1 MRNMQRA
8 LSNMQAI
15 YCAAERLLVTCSL
28 HDKLN
33 LIMDLLREC
42 LAWDRGYL
50 SLVEKEQGI
59 LRGKA
64 CFGMDFPPEYAFD
77 QMPLDSALH
86 SPAVTAVLEKR
97 VVIVKEPLSDP
108 RCHDSKEVLAA
119 LGTKCFL
126 IVPLILRDDVIGVIG
141 VDRIGERFDFT
152 SDDVELV
159 TAFANL
165 AALAIE
171 NARLYD
177 EAKELS
183 LTDELTGL
191 RNVRFFREQL
201 RQEMA
206 RASRSRQPLSVA
218 LLDVDNLKAVN
229 DLFGHRA
236 GDALLTKI
244 GYRVQSCLRSS
255 DVIAR
260 YGGDEFVILF
270 HGADSESASISA
282 QRCLESIRQ
291 LPPIGQAIKV
301 TVSIG
306 IASFPAEASDGEE
319 LLLKADALCYEA
331 KKAGGN
337 QISIPTK
344 V

>member
-77 QMPLDSALH
+77 QMPLDSALR

-97 VVIVKEPLSDP
+97 VVIVKDP
-108 RCHDSKEVLAA
+108 WCHDSKEVLAA

-152 SDDVELV
+152 NDDVELV
-159 TAFANL
+159 TVFANL

>member
-1 MRNMQRA
+1 
-8 LSNMQAI
+8 
-15 YCAAERLLVTCSL
+15 
-28 HDKLN
+28 
-33 LIMDLLREC
+33 
-42 LAWDRGYL
+42 
-50 SLVEKEQGI
+50 
-59 LRGKA
+59 
-64 CFGMDFPPEYAFD
+64 
-77 QMPLDSALH
+77 
-86 SPAVTAVLEKR
+86 
-97 VVIVKEPLSDP
+97 
-108 RCHDSKEVLAA
+108 
-119 LGTKCFL
+119 
-126 IVPLILRDDVIGVIG
+126 
-141 VDRIGERFDFT
+141 
-152 SDDVELV
+152 
-159 TAFANL
+159 
-165 AALAIE
+165 
-171 NARLYD
+171 
-177 EAKELS
+177 
-183 LTDELTGL
+183 
-191 RNVRFFREQL
+191 L

-229 DLFGHRA
+229 DFFGHQA

-270 HGADSESASISA
+270 HGTDSESARISA

-306 IASFPAEASDGEE
+306 IASFPAEASDAEE
-319 LLLKADALCYEA
+319 LLRKADALCYEA

-337 QISIPTK
+337 QIWITMK

>member
-1 MRNMQRA
+1 MGNMERA
-8 LSNMQAI
+8 SPNMQAI

-50 SLVEKEQGI
+50 SLVEKEQGV

-64 CFGMDFPPEYAFD
+64 RFGMDFPPEYAFH
-77 QMPLDSALH
+77 QMPLDSALR

-97 VVIVKEPLSDP
+97 VVVVRTHSMTLGVTIP
-108 RCHDSKEVLAA
+108 KEVFPA
-119 LGTKCFL
+119 LGSKCFL

-152 SDDVELV
+152 NDDIELI

-191 RNVRFFREQL
+191 RNIRFFREQL

-244 GYRVQSCLRSS
+244 GYGLQSSLRSS

-270 HGADSESASISA
+270 HGVDSESARISA

-291 LPPIGQAIKV
+291 LPPIGQALKV

-319 LLLKADALCYEA
+319 LLHNADALCYEA

-337 QISIPTK
+337 QIWIATK
-344 V
+344 G

>member
-1 MRNMQRA
+1 
-8 LSNMQAI
+8 
-15 YCAAERLLVTCSL
+15 
-28 HDKLN
+28 
-33 LIMDLLREC
+33 
-42 LAWDRGYL
+42 
-50 SLVEKEQGI
+50 
-59 LRGKA
+59 
-64 CFGMDFPPEYAFD
+64 MDFPPEYAFH
-77 QMPLDSALH
+77 QMTLDPALR

-97 VVIVKEPLSDP
+97 VVIVKDPLNDA
-108 RCHDSKEVLAA
+108 RWHDSKEVLAA

-152 SDDVELV
+152 NDDVELV
-159 TAFANL
+159 TAFAHL

-191 RNVRFFREQL
+191 RNIRFFREQL

-229 DLFGHRA
+229 DFFGHQA

-270 HGADSESASISA
+270 HGTDSESARISA

-306 IASFPAEASDGEE
+306 IASFPAEASDAEE
-319 LLLKADALCYEA
+319 LLRKADALCYEA

-337 QISIPTK
+337 QIWITMK